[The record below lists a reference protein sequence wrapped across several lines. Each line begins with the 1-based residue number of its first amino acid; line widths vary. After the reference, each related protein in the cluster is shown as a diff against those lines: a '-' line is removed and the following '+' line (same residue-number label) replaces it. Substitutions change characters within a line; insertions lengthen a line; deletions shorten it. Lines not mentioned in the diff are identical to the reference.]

1 MSLYKTNFH
10 GILENS
16 LEGVVKKQG
25 NCEIMLPQINMYPR
39 SPRSLNPF
47 PILKVKV
54 QKKKIQ
60 DGKQNRR
67 EIHRHCR
74 GPLDGAARNISAVL
88 LVPEKNVT
96 KNFT

>member
-54 QKKKIQ
+54 QKNKFKTV
-60 DGKQNRR
+60 NR
-67 EIHRHCR
+67 IGVKSIGTVG
-74 GPLDGAARNISAVL
+74 GP
-88 LVPEKNVT
+88 
-96 KNFT
+96 